1 MEKLDKL
8 KKGLFV
14 WSSSL
19 ILIFAVY
26 KFVELIIYFDFEYFL
41 NYLPSLV
48 YYGAMIALGI
58 FLAARK
64 NSLPISISL
73 LIIALVEGYWM
84 VMSVISLVKSDQL
97 FSFYGFIWV
106 ILYVLRLISPTMLAV
121 ISFADWK
128 KIWDKIKKL
137 WVIPAV
143 GTFVYFIIYLA
154 YYVVGYIGYDLSN
167 LFLSLGIE
175 LLYYIGFVMFTLTFA
190 NLDNLKKLLN
200 KTKGL

>member
-106 ILYVLRLISPTMLAV
+106 ILYVLRLISPTTLAI

-190 NLDNLKKLLN
+190 NLDNLQKLLN

>member
-1 MEKLDKL
+1 MEKLENL

-48 YYGAMIALGI
+48 YYGAMIFLGI

-73 LIIALVEGYWM
+73 LIIALIEGYWM
-84 VMSVISLVKSDQL
+84 IMSIISLVKSDQL

-106 ILYVLRLISPTMLAV
+106 ILYVLRLISPTFLAI

-128 KIWDKIKKL
+128 KIWSKFKKL
-137 WVIPAV
+137 WVVPAI
-143 GTFVYFIIYLA
+143 GTFIYFIIYLA
-154 YYVVGYIGYDLSN
+154 YYVIGYIGYDLSN

-175 LLYYIGFVMFTLTFA
+175 LLYYIGFVMFALTFA
-190 NLDNLKKLLN
+190 NLENLQKLLN

>member
-106 ILYVLRLISPTMLAV
+106 ILYVLRLISPTTLAI

-143 GTFVYFIIYLA
+143 GTLVYFIIYLA

-175 LLYYIGFVMFTLTFA
+175 LLYYFGFVMFTLTFA
-190 NLDNLKKLLN
+190 NLDNLQNLLN

>member
-190 NLDNLKKLLN
+190 NLDNLQKLLN

>member
-143 GTFVYFIIYLA
+143 GTLVYFIIYLA

-190 NLDNLKKLLN
+190 NLDNLQILLN

>member
-143 GTFVYFIIYLA
+143 GTLVYFIIYLA

-190 NLDNLKKLLN
+190 NLDNLQKLLN

>member
-121 ISFADWK
+121 ISFVDWK

-190 NLDNLKKLLN
+190 NLDNLQKLLN

>member
-143 GTFVYFIIYLA
+143 GTLVYFIIYLA

-190 NLDNLKKLLN
+190 NLDNLQNLLN